1 MFAFDPKGPASGGK
15 FRIHLPEVLKFDEL
29 TLKNIILAI
38 VIMKPLK
45 RHSDAEVKTGK
56 IVFYRNHGNVI
67 KSPSLAAA
75 LPRLGL
81 IAHAMPWNYL
91 RTVLIQN

>member
-38 VIMKPLK
+38 VIMKPQTAFRCRSENRKNCIL
-45 RHSDAEVKTGK
+45 
-56 IVFYRNHGNVI
+56 
-67 KSPSLAAA
+67 
-75 LPRLGL
+75 
-81 IAHAMPWNYL
+81 
-91 RTVLIQN
+91 